1 MQERVRELENEIINK
16 TKEKV
21 DSKRE
26 FTDTTCQT
34 EDHFHEVSTK
44 PLIQLRSRSTLF
56 KNAGL
61 SSTL

>member
-34 EDHFHEVSTK
+34 EDRFHEVST
-44 PLIQLRSRSTLF
+44 LC
-56 KNAGL
+56 
-61 SSTL
+61 